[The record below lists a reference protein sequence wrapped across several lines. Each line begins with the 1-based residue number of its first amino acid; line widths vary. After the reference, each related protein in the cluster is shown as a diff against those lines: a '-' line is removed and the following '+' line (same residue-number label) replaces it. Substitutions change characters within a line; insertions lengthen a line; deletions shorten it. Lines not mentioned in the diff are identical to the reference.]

1 MLALLSQ
8 TLTAANVQN
17 ANGEKQRSGKN
28 ETDIKHDLSLQ
39 QSSVDPQAVSKNI
52 SSRPGNIRRRNQNFT
67 MMAMSMNDSFLRR
80 SGNQTLLGPPPQA
93 ASARPKFVCP
103 DEEPLLQT

>member
-1 MLALLSQ
+1 MPVLLSQ

-39 QSSVDPQAVSKNI
+39 QSSVDA
-52 SSRPGNIRRRNQNFT
+52 
-67 MMAMSMNDSFLRR
+67 
-80 SGNQTLLGPPPQA
+80 
-93 ASARPKFVCP
+93 
-103 DEEPLLQT
+103 